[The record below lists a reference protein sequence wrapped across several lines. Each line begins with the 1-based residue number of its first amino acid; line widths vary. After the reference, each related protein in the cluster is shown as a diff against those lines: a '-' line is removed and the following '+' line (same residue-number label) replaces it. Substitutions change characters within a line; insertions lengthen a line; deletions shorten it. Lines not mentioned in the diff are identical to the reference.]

1 MIIRILLIIITILVL
16 SGCTTVA
23 PIKLSPE
30 GSQLR
35 IVNEKNIDCCCKNK
49 GIVTASRVYEWS
61 TVAIEN
67 ESALNEVRNKAA
79 ESGGNAIKIIEA
91 SSSGDPTMGGGIT
104 YIVGV
109 YNCDFEKINN

>member
-16 SGCTTVA
+16 NGCTEA

-35 IVNEKNIDCCCKNK
+35 IVNEKNVDCCCKNK

-79 ESGGNAIKIIEA
+79 ALGANAIKIVHMQTTFQGTSVTAEA
-91 SSSGDPTMGGGIT
+91 LLVEFPED
-104 YIVGV
+104 
-109 YNCDFEKINN
+109 K